1 MERIMAAKTPNR
13 ATDAAISRANHPSRL
28 PQLTFEEYQA
38 ITASHERIETVLNRI
53 RPLLQADGVHV
64 ELVDVSESGASVRLT
79 GSAVQCPTAPLN
91 FQTGL
96 EQLLRQEIE
105 GFGELRLI

>member
-1 MERIMAAKTPNR
+1 MAARTANR
-13 ATDAAISRANHPSRL
+13 AIDGAISRAKRPLRL
-28 PQLTFEEYQA
+28 PQLTSEEYQA
-38 ITASHERIETVLNRI
+38 ITAMHERIETVLDRI

-64 ELVDVSESGASVRLT
+64 ELVDVRENGASVRLT

>member
-1 MERIMAAKTPNR
+1 MAANTANR
-13 ATDAAISRANHPSRL
+13 VIDGAISRANHPSRL
-28 PQLTFEEYQA
+28 PQLTFEEYEA
-38 ITASHERIETVLNRI
+38 ITTRHERIETVLNRI

-64 ELVDVSESGASVRLT
+64 ELLEVRENSASVRLT
-79 GSAVQCPTAPLN
+79 GSAVQCAAAPLN

-96 EQLLRQEIE
+96 EQLLREEIE

>member
-1 MERIMAAKTPNR
+1 MAAKTANR
-13 ATDAAISRANHPSRL
+13 AIDRAISHADRPSRQ

-38 ITASHERIETVLNRI
+38 ITATHERIQTILNCI
-53 RPLLQADGVHV
+53 RPLLQAAGVHV
-64 ELVDVSESGASVRLT
+64 ELVEVREHGASVRPT
-79 GSAVQCPTAPLN
+79 GSAVQCATAPLN

-96 EQLLRQEIE
+96 AQLLRQEIE